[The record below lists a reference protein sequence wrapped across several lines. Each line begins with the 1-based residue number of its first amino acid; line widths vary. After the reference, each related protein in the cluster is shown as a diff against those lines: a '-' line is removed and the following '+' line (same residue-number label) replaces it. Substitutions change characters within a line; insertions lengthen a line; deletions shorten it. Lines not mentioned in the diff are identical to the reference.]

1 MRAALVDRWRR
12 LIPGRPRI
20 DRTAFYASHAE
31 LPASLPR
38 HQLAVI
44 GGTPER
50 PKWAVFECPCGVGH
64 RIAVPLSSRRQ
75 PTWRVVL
82 DGGGRPSLSPS
93 IDSNDGRRCHFWVRN
108 GRIEWA
114 PDRRRGRRGGPL

>member
-1 MRAALVDRWRR
+1 MRGVLVDCWRR

-38 HQLAVI
+38 HQLALV
-44 GGTPER
+44 GGAPER

-64 RIAVPLSSRRQ
+64 RIAVPLGSRRQ
-75 PTWRVVL
+75 PTWRVIL
-82 DGGGRPSLSPS
+82 DDGAQPSLSPS
-93 IDSNDGRRCHFWVRN
+93 IDSNDGRRCHFWVRD

-114 PDRRRGRRGGPL
+114 PDRRRGRRGEPL